1 MEQVVNMSNVR
12 ASQPG
17 GGHAR
22 RLFYDKCGRCLF
34 IASACLMT
42 LMIFSMIF
50 FVGKQGLLTLAD
62 VSPVE
67 FFTSAAWDPSAKHF
81 GALSFIL
88 GSLETTLLS
97 VLIGAPLGLLGAMF
111 LSKLAPVPVKRIM
124 RPAVDLYVAIPS
136 VVYGYIGLTLFVPF
150 LSATWWQTMIH
161 VVLPSAIP
169 GVHGVRAPHPLAR
182 HDSPHP
188 LFHVEEGGRRMM
200 NAKVQNEIAKI
211 GLWLVGCFILG
222 LLAAFLG
229 YILYKGLPVLNL
241 HFIFGKSSDIL
252 AGGGVGSQL
261 FNSFY
266 MLFLS
271 MAVSIPLA
279 LGAGIYLAEYARE
292 NRLTKCIRL
301 SVESLATVPS
311 IVLGLF
317 GMIIF
322 VNQMHLGFSILG
334 GSLTLVLLNLPMLV
348 RVTEES
354 IRTVPHD
361 YEEAS
366 LALGA
371 TKLQTVFKVIL
382 PSAMP
387 GIITGIGALLILT
400 ILVFNFLLVLPLKY
414 FQRHSVGR

>member
-1 MEQVVNMSNVR
+1 
-12 ASQPG
+12 
-17 GGHAR
+17 
-22 RLFYDKCGRCLF
+22 
-34 IASACLMT
+34 
-42 LMIFSMIF
+42 
-50 FVGKQGLLTLAD
+50 
-62 VSPVE
+62 
-67 FFTSAAWDPSAKHF
+67 
-81 GALSFIL
+81 
-88 GSLETTLLS
+88 
-97 VLIGAPLGLLGAMF
+97 
-111 LSKLAPVPVKRIM
+111 M

-271 MAVSIPLA
+271 MAVSIPL
-279 LGAGIYLAEYARE
+279 
-292 NRLTKCIRL
+292 
-301 SVESLATVPS
+301 
-311 IVLGLF
+311 
-317 GMIIF
+317 
-322 VNQMHLGFSILG
+322 
-334 GSLTLVLLNLPMLV
+334 TLVLLNLPMLV

-387 GIITGIGALLILT
+387 GIITGITLTAGRALGETAILIFTAGTTVSRFLYDTDVMAGGETLAVHLWYLLSAGLVPDRATIANGIGALLILT